1 MRRLT
6 SALVL
11 DLRFSNTATA
21 VQQEIIM
28 IKTATFAVLGG
39 VVSLPFSTTMALLAA
54 IVASAAI
61 IANARRQAR
70 GF

>member
-1 MRRLT
+1 
-6 SALVL
+6 
-11 DLRFSNTATA
+11 
-21 VQQEIIM
+21 M
-28 IKTATFAVLGG
+28 IKTAAFAVIGG